1 MLNCPPSMVRN
12 LGGIKEEQTGKGGQ
26 RQTQE
31 QQSITNKAND
41 AMDEVDPLANEVT
54 EVSASSP
61 DPRER
66 VRELLMAKT
75 DLKEICKA
83 VGFTSAYIYQVRRD
97 MISELLE
104 GNIGVE
110 VISEMLG
117 CGSDIVKRLK
127 KGRDKLR
134 RTRTRSDTSGLPEE
148 RYVEIRK
155 EMIFS

>member
-12 LGGIKEEQTGKGGQ
+12 LGGIKEEETGKEGQ
-26 RQTQE
+26 QRN
-31 QQSITNKAND
+31 QQPQNITNKAND
-41 AMDEVDPLANEVT
+41 PMDEVDPLANEVT
-54 EVSASSP
+54 EVSASSS

-134 RTRTRSDTSGLPEE
+134 KNKNKVRHVRT
-148 RYVEIRK
+148 
-155 EMIFS
+155 